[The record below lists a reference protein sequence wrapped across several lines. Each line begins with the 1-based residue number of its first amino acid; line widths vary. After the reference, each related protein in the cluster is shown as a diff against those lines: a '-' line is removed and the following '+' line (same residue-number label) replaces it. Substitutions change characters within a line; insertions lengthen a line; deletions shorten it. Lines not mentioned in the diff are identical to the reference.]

1 MGLLLGIF
9 GGGVPPGSPN
19 FRPLNFF
26 FFFYSR
32 FQPGYFSGLKANFE
46 VKTCWLRPHL
56 GTLPSSFQL
65 TNSSQVV

>member
-26 FFFYSR
+26 FFFTPVFSPVT
-32 FQPGYFSGLKANFE
+32 FQ
-46 VKTCWLRPHL
+46 V
-56 GTLPSSFQL
+56 
-65 TNSSQVV
+65 